1 MSAQTES
8 RVFGKRTQKHVIIL
22 ASGDRVRHMTV
33 EPWMAALAVCFLC
46 VFTIGYFAATS
57 YLVLRDDLIG
67 GTMARQARMQYEY
80 EDRIAALRAQ
90 VDRVTS
96 RQLLDQQVVEEKV
109 EKLLEQQMAL
119 SSRHGKLGS
128 LLERAEDSGLSSGEI
143 PIPTVN
149 PQAIGK
155 RADAGGGVKAI
166 ERLMGLGGSQAEEKT
181 TLAAYAPDATSGVG
195 AQETMSD
202 RADRLFSKVTHS
214 LKDIERDQVVRI
226 QTLTTGAFETAD
238 AIDTILAKTGI
249 QPGER
254 SADTTATLDPH
265 ASGDTAIGGPFV
277 EPETTEA
284 FDNSLVALDSALV
297 RLERARTQAK
307 SLPFNNP
314 SPASDITSRFGNR
327 LDPFLGRLALHA
339 GIDFRAPV
347 GTTIHATGPGTV
359 ITAARTGGYGNMIEI
374 DHGNGITTRY
384 AHLSNILVNVGDRI
398 STGDAIAKSGSTGRS
413 TGPHLHYEV
422 RLHGQA
428 VDPMRFL
435 NAGIKLTQY
444 IN

>member
-1 MSAQTES
+1 
-8 RVFGKRTQKHVIIL
+8 
-22 ASGDRVRHMTV
+22 
-33 EPWMAALAVCFLC
+33 MAALAVCFLC

-67 GTMARQARMQYEY
+67 GTMARQARMQYDY

-143 PIPTVN
+143 PIPAIN
-149 PQAIGK
+149 PKAFDK
-155 RADAGGGVKAI
+155 RADASGGVKAI
-166 ERLMGLGGSQAEEKT
+166 ERLMGLGGAEEKT
-181 TLAAYAPDATSGVG
+181 TLAAYAPASVVQVG
-195 AQETMSD
+195 RQETMSD
-202 RADRLFSKVTHS
+202 RADRLFSKVTLS
-214 LKDIERDQVVRI
+214 LKDIERDQVARI

-238 AIDTILAKTGI
+238 AIDTILAHTGI
-249 QPGER
+249 KPDER
-254 SADTTATLDPH
+254 AADKA
-265 ASGDTAIGGPFV
+265 ASLRADESNDTAIGGPFL

-284 FDNSLVALDSALV
+284 FDNSLVALDSALL

-347 GTTIHATGPGTV
+347 GTKIHATGPGTV
-359 ITAARTGGYGNMIEI
+359 ITAARTGGYGNMVEI

-384 AHLSNILVNVGDRI
+384 AHLSSILVNVGDKI
-398 STGDAIAKSGSTGRS
+398 ATGDAIAKSGSTGRS

-435 NAGIKLTQY
+435 NAGIKLSQY